1 MTALMAYTI
10 ENDLN
15 CQNERNKNLGGES
28 ESDGLGLGAK
38 EKSTGRSTDRPVRI
52 YAPRH

>member
-1 MTALMAYTI
+1 MAHMI

-28 ESDGLGLGAK
+28 ER
-38 EKSTGRSTDRPVRI
+38 EWYRP
-52 YAPRH
+52 A